1 MSSPKTHG
9 LIITCLL
16 SEKNNEAIPKNV
28 PTGGRTE
35 RPFRP
40 VPGSKQLDKKPSF
53 FPTDIIY
60 ED

>member
-16 SEKNNEAIPKNV
+16 SEKNNEPIPKNV

-40 VPGSKQLDKKPSF
+40 VLGFQTVGQKTKLFSNGYYL
-53 FPTDIIY
+53 
-60 ED
+60 